1 MEGQVVQSIQ
11 TKLAALIGL
20 AAIAFTSIAVL
31 LYISI
36 ARDFLPGI
44 VELTVALS
52 VALIFG
58 IVTLVPRASRHA
70 AQRRLNNVRVG
81 RIGFVAAG
89 AAVLALT
96 AVLAVFIKSFP
107 WPASL
112 LLVVILMAFAI
123 RETDS
128 D

>member
-20 AAIAFTSIAVL
+20 AAIAFNSIAIL

-70 AQRRLNNVRVG
+70 AQ
-81 RIGFVAAG
+81 
-89 AAVLALT
+89 
-96 AVLAVFIKSFP
+96 
-107 WPASL
+107 
-112 LLVVILMAFAI
+112 
-123 RETDS
+123 
-128 D
+128 

>member
-1 MEGQVVQSIQ
+1 MQSIQ

-58 IVTLVPRASRHA
+58 IVTLEPRASRHA
-70 AQRRLNNVRVG
+70 AQRLLNTVRVG

>member
-1 MEGQVVQSIQ
+1 VQSIQ

-58 IVTLVPRASRHA
+58 IVTLVPRGVSTCGATTPE
-70 AQRRLNNVRVG
+70 QRPRR
-81 RIGFVAAG
+81 
-89 AAVLALT
+89 
-96 AVLAVFIKSFP
+96 
-107 WPASL
+107 
-112 LLVVILMAFAI
+112 
-123 RETDS
+123 
-128 D
+128 

>member
-1 MEGQVVQSIQ
+1 MSSCIYSLFSHEIRSDCWKIYLNDVTRIMEGQVVQSIQ

-31 LYISI
+31 LDISI

-58 IVTLVPRASRHA
+58 IVTLVPRGVSTCGATTPE
-70 AQRRLNNVRVG
+70 QRPRR
-81 RIGFVAAG
+81 
-89 AAVLALT
+89 
-96 AVLAVFIKSFP
+96 
-107 WPASL
+107 
-112 LLVVILMAFAI
+112 
-123 RETDS
+123 
-128 D
+128 